1 MKRKTYAYARVSA
14 QDQNVARQ
22 LDAFHAVGIT
32 DPFIYIDKES
42 GKNFDRENYQK
53 LLKKLKEGD
62 TLFIKSIDRL
72 GRNYTAIIE
81 EWNRIT
87 NTIHAAI
94 VVLDMPLLDTRT
106 KTDSLVGKFISDI
119 VLQILSFV
127 AENERV
133 NIRERQKEGIAAA
146 KLRGVQFGRPPKV
159 FSSEFISVMQ
169 SYFRGE
175 MPLKN
180 ALGELGL
187 KRSVFYYHAKNL
199 KDLGHLK
206 YVRKKDRVFPAT
218 D

>member
-1 MKRKTYAYARVSA
+1 MNTMYAYARVSA

-22 LDAFHAVGIT
+22 LDAFHAIGIA
-32 DPFIYIDKES
+32 DAFIFVDKKS
-42 GKNFDRENYQK
+42 GKNFERENYQK

-87 NTIHAAI
+87 NTIRAAI

-106 KTDSLVGKFISDI
+106 RSDTLVGKFIADI

-133 NIRERQKEGIAAA
+133 NIKERQREGIAAA
-146 KLRGVQFGRPPKV
+146 KRRGVQFGRPPTV
-159 FSSEFISVMQ
+159 YSSEFISVVQ
-169 SYFRGE
+169 SYFDGE
-175 MPLKN
+175 ISIQKAM
-180 ALGELGL
+180 ERLGL
-187 KRSVFYYHAKNL
+187 KRSTFYYHANRL
-199 KDLGHLK
+199 QEMGYLQ
-206 YVRKKDRVFPAT
+206 RK
-218 D
+218 

>member
-1 MKRKTYAYARVSA
+1 MNIMYAYARVSA

-22 LDAFHAVGIT
+22 LDAFHAVGIA
-32 DPFIYIDKES
+32 DSFIFVDKKS
-42 GKNFDRENYQK
+42 GKNFERENYQK

-106 KTDSLVGKFISDI
+106 RSDTLVGKFIADI

-133 NIRERQKEGIAAA
+133 NIKERQREGIAAA
-146 KLRGVQFGRPPKV
+146 QRRGVQFGRPQTV
-159 FSSEFISVMQ
+159 YSSEFISVMQ
-169 SYFRGE
+169 SYFEGE
-175 MPLKN
+175 ISIQN
-180 ALGELGL
+180 AMERLGL
-187 KRSVFYYHAKNL
+187 KRSTFYYHADRL
-199 KDLGHLK
+199 KKLGYLE
-206 YVRKKDRVFPAT
+206 YI
-218 D
+218 

>member
-1 MKRKTYAYARVSA
+1 MNTMYAYARVSA

-22 LDAFHAVGIT
+22 LDAFHAIGIA
-32 DPFIYIDKES
+32 DAFIFVDKKS
-42 GKNFDRENYQK
+42 GKNFERENYQK

-106 KTDSLVGKFISDI
+106 KSDTLVGKFIADI

-133 NIRERQKEGIAAA
+133 NIKERQREGIAAA
-146 KLRGVQFGRPPKV
+146 KRRGVQFGRPPTV
-159 FSSEFISVMQ
+159 YSSEFISVVQ
-169 SYFRGE
+169 SYFDGE
-175 MPLKN
+175 ISIQKAM
-180 ALGELGL
+180 ERLGL
-187 KRSVFYYHAKNL
+187 KRSTFYYHANRL
-199 KDLGHLK
+199 QEMGYLQ
-206 YVRKKDRVFPAT
+206 RK
-218 D
+218 

>member
-1 MKRKTYAYARVSA
+1 MNKTYAYARVSA

-22 LDAFHAVGIT
+22 LDAFHAVGIA
-32 DPFIYIDKES
+32 DAFIFVDKKS
-42 GKNFDRENYQK
+42 GKNFERENYKK

-106 KTDSLVGKFISDI
+106 RSDTLVGKFIADI

-133 NIRERQKEGIAAA
+133 NIKERQREGIEAA
-146 KLRGVQFGRPPKV
+146 KRRGVKFGRPETAY
-159 FSSEFISVMQ
+159 SSEFISVMQ
-169 SYFRGE
+169 SYFEGAV
-175 MPLKN
+175 PIKN
-180 ALGELGL
+180 ALCKLGL
-187 KRSVFYYHAKNL
+187 KRSTFYYHAKRL
-199 KDLGHLK
+199 KEMGYL
-206 YVRKKDRVFPAT
+206 
-218 D
+218 

>member
-1 MKRKTYAYARVSA
+1 MNIMYAYARVSA

-22 LDAFHAVGIT
+22 LDAFHAVGIA
-32 DPFIYIDKES
+32 DSFIFVDKKS
-42 GKNFDRENYQK
+42 GKNFERENYKK

-106 KTDSLVGKFISDI
+106 RSDTLVGKFIADI

-133 NIRERQKEGIAAA
+133 NIKERQREGIAAA
-146 KLRGVQFGRPPKV
+146 QRRGVQFGRPQTV
-159 FSSEFISVMQ
+159 YSSEFISVMQ
-169 SYFRGE
+169 SYFEGE
-175 MPLKN
+175 ISLQN
-180 ALGELGL
+180 AMGRLGL
-187 KRSVFYYHAKNL
+187 KRSTFYYHADRL
-199 KDLGHLK
+199 KKLGYLE
-206 YVRKKDRVFPAT
+206 YI
-218 D
+218 

>member
-1 MKRKTYAYARVSA
+1 MNIMYAYARVSA

-22 LDAFHAVGIT
+22 LDAFHAVGIA
-32 DPFIYIDKES
+32 DSFIFVDKKS
-42 GKNFDRENYQK
+42 GKNFERENYKK

-106 KTDSLVGKFISDI
+106 RSDTLVGKFIADI

-133 NIRERQKEGIAAA
+133 NIKERQREGIAAA
-146 KLRGVQFGRPPKV
+146 QRRGVQFGRPQTV
-159 FSSEFISVMQ
+159 YSSEFISVMQ
-169 SYFRGE
+169 SYFEGE
-175 MPLKN
+175 IPIKN
-180 ALGELGL
+180 AMRKLDM
-187 KRSVFYYHAKNL
+187 KRSTFYYHAKRL
-199 KDLGHLK
+199 KEMD
-206 YVRKKDRVFPAT
+206 
-218 D
+218 

>member
-1 MKRKTYAYARVSA
+1 MNTMYAYARVSA

-22 LDAFHAVGIT
+22 LDAFHAIGIA
-32 DPFIYIDKES
+32 DAFIFVDKKS
-42 GKNFDRENYQK
+42 GKNFERENYQK

-106 KTDSLVGKFISDI
+106 KSDTLVGKFIADI

-133 NIRERQKEGIAAA
+133 NIKERQREGIAAA
-146 KLRGVQFGRPPKV
+146 KRRGVQFGRPPTV
-159 FSSEFISVMQ
+159 YSSEFISVVQ
-169 SYFRGE
+169 SYFDGE
-175 MPLKN
+175 ISIQN
-180 ALGELGL
+180 AMERLGL
-187 KRSVFYYHAKNL
+187 KRSTFYYHANRL
-199 KDLGHLK
+199 QEMGYLQ
-206 YVRKKDRVFPAT
+206 RK
-218 D
+218 

>member
-1 MKRKTYAYARVSA
+1 MNIMYAYARVSA

-22 LDAFHAVGIT
+22 LDAFHAVGIA
-32 DPFIYIDKES
+32 DSFIFVDKKS
-42 GKNFDRENYQK
+42 GKNFERENYKK

-106 KTDSLVGKFISDI
+106 RSDTLVGKFIADI

-133 NIRERQKEGIAAA
+133 NIKERQREGIAAA
-146 KLRGVQFGRPPKV
+146 QRRGVQFGRPQTV
-159 FSSEFISVMQ
+159 YSSEFISVMQ
-169 SYFRGE
+169 SYFEGE
-175 MPLKN
+175 ISIQN
-180 ALGELGL
+180 AMERLGL
-187 KRSVFYYHAKNL
+187 KRSTFYYHADRL
-199 KDLGHLK
+199 KKLGYLE
-206 YVRKKDRVFPAT
+206 YI
-218 D
+218 